1 MSEPLV
7 RVDMVAQYIELS
19 EDELC
24 IQLPLSS
31 KYVIPLKDIV
41 DLEFKR
47 AWLVIA
53 GKLVIVY
60 NEKNERQK
68 VYMPFNFLAG
78 RGVETLVAV
87 MIERLATVYKNKDAI
102 EFMHQQEGI
111 DDMIICPYCT
121 SRISRGITVCPGC
134 GTPLL

>member
-1 MSEPLV
+1 MSGPLA
-7 RVDMVAQYIELS
+7 RVDMVAQYIELF

-47 AWLVIA
+47 AWFVMA

-60 NEKNERQK
+60 NENNEKQK

-78 RGVETLVAV
+78 RGW
-87 MIERLATVYKNKDAI
+87 RRWS
-102 EFMHQQEGI
+102 
-111 DDMIICPYCT
+111 P
-121 SRISRGITVCPGC
+121 S
-134 GTPLL
+134 